1 MRILVTIAH
10 YFSAE
15 ANSQHGSTSERKRED
30 RQRAIEELIC
40 AYRGQFGVSATLHV
54 GTKSFQPGVGSDDE
68 IDIVA
73 VTTGDKHL
81 LTPDFCIRYR
91 VKVAKLDLEN
101 PRMLGFGAQQ
111 IMAQQ
116 ASKYD
121 MFVFTEDDLRINDP
135 TYFSKLVWFNQTYGP
150 KRLLFPNRI
159 EWNRKAPTLKTY
171 IDGDLSQQAAD
182 RMNAYIDDENLLYG
196 APLGRQT
203 VFRRARNPRIACAR
217 KAAQSNQRGIRR
229 RPRSRAARR
238 RHAHREF
245 CQCKNPV
252 ARIAHR
258 NTRGKNRRL
267 SRNRCATRGH
277 GDRHTRRSLRERR
290 RAARL
295 RARGER
301 FRRSVSPRAVP
312 CVVRHAPPARASPRT
327 RIAPPPP
334 PVAHRA
340 IHALHFAAAPC
351 SRSARASRGRRGAE

>member
-203 VFRRARNPRIACAR
+203 VFRRARNPHAGYFAVTRDQLDYWMR
-217 KAAQSNQRGIRR
+217 QS
-229 RPRSRAARR
+229 
-238 RHAHREF
+238 HW
-245 CQCKNPV
+245 
-252 ARIAHR
+252 
-258 NTRGKNRRL
+258 L
-267 SRNRCATRGH
+267 
-277 GDRHTRRSLRERR
+277 DRDVS
-290 RAARL
+290 
-295 RARGER
+295 
-301 FRRSVSPRAVP
+301 FVSPLE
-312 CVVRHAPPARASPRT
+312 S
-327 RIAPPPP
+327 
-334 PVAHRA
+334 
-340 IHALHFAAAPC
+340 AATLGAAKTF
-351 SRSARASRGRRGAE
+351 SIYKAFGRSAGFLEIEHMDNGFSNLKMPVIPPL